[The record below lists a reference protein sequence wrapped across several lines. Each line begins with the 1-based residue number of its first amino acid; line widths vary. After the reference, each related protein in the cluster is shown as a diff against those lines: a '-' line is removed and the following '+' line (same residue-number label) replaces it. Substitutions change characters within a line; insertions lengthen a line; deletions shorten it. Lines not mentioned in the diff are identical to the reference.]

1 MAGLNDIVFAIF
13 LPPNQAASCTLD
25 NVAVGTISCYQISN
39 MILINAGAGVAVDSS
54 HTTTLYCS
62 FTFLLCLNFMPLF
75 YVYNTWTYC
84 MNCFFSSIMLC
95 ACFLCKHLRLSCAFY
110 NKFTY
115 LQGWLGSRVVS
126 VPGSNRSRDA
136 VG

>member
-1 MAGLNDIVFAIF
+1 MHLMHLRQRGRGHDFV
-13 LPPNQAASCTLD
+13 LPNIKYDFNKRGCWSSCRFQPHDDTLLL
-25 NVAVGTISCYQISN
+25 VHFFIMSKFYAFVLCVLY
-39 MILINAGAGVAVDSS
+39 VDV
-54 HTTTLYCS
+54 LYE
-62 FTFLLCLNFMPLF
+62 L
-75 YVYNTWTYC
+75 
-84 MNCFFSSIMLC
+84 FFSSIMLC

-110 NKFTY
+110 NKLTY

>member
-25 NVAVGTISCYQISN
+25 NVAVGTILCYQISN

-62 FTFLLCLNFMPLF
+62 FTFFIMSKFYAFVLCVLYVDVLYELFFFVDHVVRLLFM
-75 YVYNTWTYC
+75 
-84 MNCFFSSIMLC
+84 
-95 ACFLCKHLRLSCAFY
+95 
-110 NKFTY
+110 
-115 LQGWLGSRVVS
+115 
-126 VPGSNRSRDA
+126 
-136 VG
+136 